1 MVRRDV
7 LTKIVGGCVAG
18 FLLSMAA
25 GAQVLTIAAIYQNG
39 FGGVTGLRGTR
50 SVLVSEDGKFAYAAA
65 ETDASVIVFSRDLT
79 TGFLTQIQQLKNL
92 VNGIDGLRGAN
103 TVRLSPDGK
112 NLYAT
117 GFFGDSL
124 AVFSRDVTTGLLT
137 EIQVLKDNTVAVP
150 NGLDGALWIAVTDD
164 GENVYTTGFFDDA
177 LIVFDRDEDTGLLT
191 FRQVLKDGVDGING
205 LDGAYALFMDSKSKN
220 IYVGGLE
227 EDALSVF
234 RRNSHGDLTLVQ
246 EIRNGV
252 DGVDGL
258 GEIRGIF
265 GDSKGKNIYT
275 VALADNAIATFDRH
289 NGHGTLTQTQ
299 VIKDTDPGI
308 DGLGGATGI
317 TVTRDNRFVIATG
330 FLERKIAIFERET
343 HGSSRGQ
350 LTFAQLLVNLID
362 TPFGLNGPIDLHA
375 SSDGCQVYSSSY
387 NVAIILQWNVT
398 NCGDE
403 EEEEDDDD

>member
-1 MVRRDV
+1 MVRRNV
-7 LTKIVGGCVAG
+7 LNKIVGGCIAG

-25 GAQVLTIAAIYQNG
+25 GAQVLTIAAIYQNT
-39 FGGVTGLRGTR
+39 FNGVIGIRGVR

-65 ETDASVIVFSRDLT
+65 ETDASVIVFSRDVT
-79 TGFLTQIQQLKNL
+79 TGFLTQIQRLQNL
-92 VNGIDGLRGAN
+92 VGGIDGLRGAN

-150 NGLDGALWIAVTDD
+150 NGLDGALWITVSDD
-164 GENVYTTGFFDDA
+164 GENVYTSGFFDDA
-177 LIVFDRDEDTGLLT
+177 VVTFDRDENTGLLT
-191 FRQVLKDGVDGING
+191 FRQLLKDGVDGING
-205 LDGAYALFMDSKSKN
+205 LDGAYAMYMDDKSKN
-220 IYVGGLE
+220 LYVGGLE
-227 EDALSVF
+227 ESTLNVF

-252 DGVDGL
+252 DGIDGL
-258 GEIRGIF
+258 HEIRGIF

-275 VALADNAIATFDRH
+275 VALADSAIATFDRN

-299 VIKDTDPGI
+299 VIRDTDPGI

-317 TVTRDNRFVIATG
+317 TVTRDNRYVIATG

-343 HGSSRGQ
+343 HGNSRGQ

-362 TPFGLNGPIDLHA
+362 TPRGLNGPIDLHA
-375 SSDGCQVYSSSY
+375 SSDGCQVYNANY
-387 NVAIILQWNVT
+387 NVAIILQWDVT
-398 NCGDE
+398 GCGANDDD
-403 EEEEDDDD
+403 EDDD